1 MWTRRTALSGFV
13 ILSFGL
19 ACAMGTQE
27 PAGPAVVVAP
37 QAPASRQAPQPK
49 PGAAEARSEAPVALP
64 NKDGT
69 LKFAVLGDF
78 GTASKQQYQLAEQ
91 MDKLQQKFPYELVI
105 LVGDNLYGS
114 ERPQDFAT
122 KFEIPYKPLLDRKV
136 KFYASLGNHDDRN
149 QRSYKPFNMEDHF
162 YYTFKAPKQ
171 NVRFFALESTYPE
184 PEQIKWAEGELK
196 KSSDDWKIPFF
207 HHPLYSSG
215 GRHGSD
221 IRLRETL
228 EPLFVQYNVSVVFTG
243 HDHFYERVKPQKG
256 IVYFVT
262 GSGGQ
267 LRSGDLEEG
276 SPLTARG
283 FDTDYAFLA
292 CEIDGDQMYFNA
304 ISRTGQVIDSGVI
317 SRRQPSTEPVRAPSP
332 AFSAPTA
339 SSPPRTPTESS
350 SLFAS
355 R

>member
-1 MWTRRTALSGFV
+1 MSTRRTAFSGLL
-13 ILSFGL
+13 ILNLTL
-19 ACAMGTQE
+19 ACALGTQE
-27 PAGPAVVVAP
+27 TAGPAVVVAP
-37 QAPASRQAPQPK
+37 QSPATTSQAPQAPPQAK
-49 PGAAEARSEAPVALP
+49 TEAPVALP

-114 ERPQDFAT
+114 ERPQDFAQ
-122 KFEIPYKPLLDRKV
+122 KFEIPYKPLIDRKV
-136 KFYASLGNHDDRN
+136 KFMASLGNHDDRN
-149 QRSYKPFNMEDHF
+149 QRYYKPFNMEGH
-162 YYTFKAPKQ
+162 YYYSFKGARQ
-171 NVRFFALESTYPE
+171 NVKFFALESTYPE
-184 PEQIKWAEGELK
+184 PEQIKWVEGELK
-196 KSSDDWKIPFF
+196 GSREDWKIPFF

-221 IRLRETL
+221 LRLRETL

-243 HDHFYERVKPQKG
+243 HDHFYERVRPQKG

-292 CEIDGDQMYFNA
+292 CEIDGDQLYFNA

-317 SRRQPSTEPVRAPSP
+317 SRRQVAK
-332 AFSAPTA
+332 
-339 SSPPRTPTESS
+339 
-350 SLFAS
+350 
-355 R
+355 